1 MNWRLQILIKL
12 STIFLVTALSVLF
25 GVNGKVSAQGA
36 ASDCSQLKTEWEQ
49 LYQEMKDK
57 VDSFAALEQS
67 PVERII
73 KKPIVDP
80 NESKTIAAQVSS
92 ALQIKEDLL
101 TTQRTEMRNLMN
113 SETKVFNDLQHC
125 IQADKSSKNKDT
137 ASISKKRRA
146 LLDRLNVSLA
156 EVKEVEGRE
165 TVMPYSEAAGQDQYR
180 RSVNNQ
186 WPNQDP
192 YRSWWGY

>member
-1 MNWRLQILIKL
+1 MNWRLQILIKHPTILLVAIL
-12 STIFLVTALSVLF
+12 SMFF
-25 GVNGKVSAQGA
+25 GVNGSVLAQGA
-36 ASDCSQLKTEWEQ
+36 SSDCVQLKTEWEQ
-49 LYQEMKDK
+49 LYQEMKNK
-57 VDSFAALEQS
+57 VDAFAALEQS

-73 KKPIVDP
+73 KRPIVDP

-92 ALQIKEDLL
+92 ALQVKEDLL
-101 TTQRTEMRNLMN
+101 TAQRKEMRNLI
-113 SETKVFNDLQHC
+113 SIETKLFNEAQRC
-125 IQADKSSKNKDT
+125 TQNEKSSKNKDM
-137 ASISKKRRA
+137 ANISKKRRA
-146 LLDRLNVSLA
+146 LLDKLNIALA

-192 YRSWWGY
+192 YRRWWGY

>member
-1 MNWRLQILIKL
+1 MNWRLRIL
-12 STIFLVTALSVLF
+12 TEFPCIFLVVSLVVVL
-25 GVNGKVSAQGA
+25 GVNGKVLAQGA
-36 ASDCSQLKTEWEQ
+36 DSDCSRLKAEWEQ
-49 LYQEMKDK
+49 LYQVMKDK
-57 VDSFAALEQS
+57 VDSFAVLEQS

-73 KKPIVDP
+73 KRPIVNP
-80 NESKTIAAQVSS
+80 NESTTIAAQVSA

-101 TTQRTEMRNLMN
+101 TAQRTEMRNLMN
-113 SETKVFNDLQHC
+113 SEVKVFNQLQHC
-125 IQADKSSKNKDT
+125 VQTDKSSKNKD
-137 ASISKKRRA
+137 AANISKKRRA
-146 LLDRLNVSLA
+146 LLDKMNVSLA

-192 YRSWWGY
+192 YRRWWGY